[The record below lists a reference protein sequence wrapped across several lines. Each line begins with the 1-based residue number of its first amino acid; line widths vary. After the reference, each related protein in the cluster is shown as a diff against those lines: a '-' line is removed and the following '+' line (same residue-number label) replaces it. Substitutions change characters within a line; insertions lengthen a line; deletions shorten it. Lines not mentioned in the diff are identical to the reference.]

1 MRNISQKKRRRR
13 LRGRSY
19 RLWIRD
25 DAGCREAILKGEEV
39 EVVPS
44 AYGENDFFIEFLM
57 GSGLWQ
63 NMAGMYPDILKKDN
77 GKPWKALNGVELIRE
92 LADVDRIAH
101 CGKVLSDLRLMM
113 IAGFNVEEVM
123 RARESGKFIIDPET
137 LSNHLNRISPA
148 GCQRTMSEHVKLL
161 RKKRWIRGG
170 VYVADAHEIIVPY
183 GRESERLG
191 RVGKKYGY
199 KLVILLNIEPDRER
213 IVGFSLAPLQRSER
227 AMLKGIL
234 KRLDKEVCPVG
245 KMIKVLVLDRGYW
258 GANFLLG
265 LNKSY
270 KFQIVTRAR
279 DANLNIVKDIEGLLK
294 SDSFVWKE
302 YKEERSRLGKIQ
314 VKCTGIGNLPLYN
327 ERGKKLGEVNAV
339 VADEYGQ
346 EGKRLIDE
354 KGKIRP
360 RMYYITTMPTE
371 KNPYRT
377 RKYYLSRWIVENQGF
392 RELTQRWHIDTLAA
406 RKFNAIYS
414 RIAFVIM
421 LYNGERILRMK
432 HPNDW
437 REEKD
442 RLKGI
447 GMKSLIGGPSL
458 VVYSRKWSLGIL
470 SVDEYRRSILQADR
484 RAIYEK
490 LRKDARRGKAIEEVI
505 SSFEDY
511 LKV

>member
-1 MRNISQKKRRRR
+1 MRNISQKKRRS
-13 LRGRSY
+13 LKARSY

-57 GSGLWQ
+57 GSGLWH
-63 NMAGMYPDILKKDN
+63 NITGMYPDILKKDN

-123 RARESGKFIIDPET
+123 RARESGKFIIHPET
-137 LSNHLNRISPA
+137 LGNHLNRISPRSS
-148 GCQRTMSEHVKLL
+148 QKTMLEHVRLL

-183 GRESERLG
+183 GREFEKLG

-199 KLVILLNIEPDRER
+199 KLVILLNIEADRER

-227 AMLKGIL
+227 AMLKEIL
-234 KRLDKEVCPVG
+234 ERLDKEVYPLQ
-245 KMIKVLVLDRGYW
+245 KMIKVLILDRGYW

-265 LNKSY
+265 LNKRY
-270 KFQIVTRAR
+270 GFHIVTRAR
-279 DANLNIVKDIEGLLK
+279 DANLDIVKDIEGLLK
-294 SDSFVWKE
+294 SDSLEWKE
-302 YKEERSRLGKIQ
+302 YKEERSRLGKIR
-314 VKCTGIGNLPLYN
+314 VKCVGIENLPLYN
-327 ERGKKLGEVNAV
+327 ERGKKLGEVSAT
-339 VADEYGQ
+339 VADEYDQ
-346 EGKRLIDE
+346 EGKRLLDE
-354 KGKIRP
+354 KGRIRP

-371 KNPYRT
+371 RNPYRT
-377 RKYYLSRWIVENQGF
+377 RRYYLARWVVENQGF

-406 RKFNAIYS
+406 RKFNAINS
-414 RIAFVIM
+414 RIAFVLM

-447 GMKSLIGGPSL
+447 GLKSLIGGPSL

-484 RAIYEK
+484 RTIYEK
-490 LRKDARRGKAIEEVI
+490 LRRAARKGKDIEEVI
-505 SSFEDY
+505 SSFEEY